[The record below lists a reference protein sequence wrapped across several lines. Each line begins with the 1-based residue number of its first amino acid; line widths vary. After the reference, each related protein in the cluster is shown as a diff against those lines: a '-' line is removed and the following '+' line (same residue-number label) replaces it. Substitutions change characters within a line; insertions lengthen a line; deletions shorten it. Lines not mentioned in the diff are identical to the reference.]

1 MIDVSSPVIVSLTEA
16 IKAAI
21 ARRWP
26 RLHLRTII
34 FGTLLLVAALPGVGA
49 IFLRVYEN
57 ALVRRTEAELVAQGA
72 ALAASA
78 ALLWPAIGSAV
89 PPPPPVASNSR
100 YELVPTEVD
109 LNDAPI
115 LPMRPDPQP
124 TALTADPAAQ
134 AVADRLAPAV
144 AETQAATLAS
154 VRLLD
159 AQAILLNGDRP
170 GLRLAAVDEVR
181 EALAGRT
188 ATRLRRL
195 HPNQRDMPLDW
206 LSRAENLRL
215 HHARPIRVNGRVAG
229 VILVSRSPPPLF
241 AGMAEDWGKI
251 AIGVVTIFLTLLFL
265 TALLARTIVRPIERL
280 SAATRAVAAGRSDF
294 PGDPSLRVIEIEMLY
309 GEFRSMA
316 DGIRRRSRYLRDFAA
331 SLSHEFKT
339 PLAGITGGLELI
351 EDHGET
357 MSEAERQ
364 RFLTN
369 MRADADRL
377 ARLTGRLMELAK
389 ADMRAPDGSARCDA
403 RAVLAQVADGY
414 RGEGFAIDCAVAAET
429 MVALDAETLTAI
441 ASVLIDNARQAGAS
455 NLAIYAS
462 TVANTIAIAFTD
474 NGPGIPPADR
484 SRIFDTF
491 FTSKRESGGTGLGLA
506 IARSLAESAG
516 GGLTLEESGDGARFR
531 LVLPNG

>member
-1 MIDVSSPVIVSLTEA
+1 MRAAL
-16 IKAAI
+16 KRAI

-26 RLHLRTII
+26 RLRLRTII

-49 IFLRVYEN
+49 VFLRVYEN

-78 ALLWPAIGSAV
+78 ALLWPDSPVAV
-89 PPPPPVASNSR
+89 PLPAEAPVANSR

-109 LNDAPI
+109 LSDAPI

-124 TALTADPAAQ
+124 TPLVPDPAAQ
-134 AVADRLAPAV
+134 TAANRLAPAI
-144 AETQAATLAS
+144 AETQLATLAS

-159 AQAILLNGDRP
+159 ARAILLNGDRP
-170 GLRLAAVDEVR
+170 GLRLAAADEVR

-195 HPNQRDMPLDW
+195 HPNQRDSPLDW

-215 HHARPIRVNGRVAG
+215 HHARPIRVQGRIVG

-251 AIGVVTIFLTLLFL
+251 SIAVVTIFVTLIFL
-265 TALLARTIVRPIERL
+265 TGLLSRTIVRPIERL

-294 PGDPSLRVIEIEMLY
+294 PDDPSLRVSEIETLY
-309 GEFRSMA
+309 AEFRSMA

-351 EDHGET
+351 EDHGPE
-357 MSEAERQ
+357 MSDAERQ
-364 RFLTN
+364 HFLAN

-377 ARLTGRLMELAK
+377 SRLTGRLMDLAK

-403 RAVLAQVADGY
+403 GAVLAQLADGY
-414 RGEGFAIDCAVAAET
+414 RGEEFAIDCAVAAGT
-429 MVALDAETLTAI
+429 MVALDADTLAAI
-441 ASVLIDNARQAGAS
+441 GSVLIDNARQAGAS
-455 NLAIYAS
+455 HLG
-462 TVANTIAIAFTD
+462 IAMTAGGEGMALDFAD

-484 SRIFDTF
+484 ARIFDTF

-516 GGLTLEESGDGARFR
+516 GSLTLEESAGGARFR
-531 LVLPNG
+531 LTLPVP

>member
-1 MIDVSSPVIVSLTEA
+1 MLNRSSL
-16 IKAAI
+16 KAAI

-26 RLHLRTII
+26 RLRLRTII

-78 ALLWPAIGSAV
+78 ALLWPVTGTAA
-89 PPPPPVASNSR
+89 PPPPPPATNSR

-124 TALTADPAAQ
+124 TTLRANPAAQ
-134 AVADRLAPAV
+134 AVANRLAPAI
-144 AETQAATLAS
+144 AETQLATLAS

-159 AQAILLNGDRP
+159 TQAILLNGDRP
-170 GLRLAAVDEVR
+170 GLRLAAADEVK

-195 HPNQRDMPLDW
+195 HPGQRDMPLDW

-215 HHARPIRVNGRVAG
+215 HHARPIRVQGRTVG

-251 AIGVVTIFLTLLFL
+251 AVGVVTIFLTLIFL

-294 PGDPSLRVIEIEMLY
+294 PGDPSLRVIEIETLY
-309 GEFRSMA
+309 AEFRSMA

-351 EDHGET
+351 EDHGAA

-364 RFLTN
+364 RFLAN

-377 ARLTGRLMELAK
+377 SRLTGRLMELAK

-403 RAVLAQVADGY
+403 AAVLAQVADGY
-414 RGEGFAIDCAVAAET
+414 RGDMFAITLTVPTDCR
-429 MVALDAETLTAI
+429 VALDTETLTAI
-441 ASVLIDNARQAGAS
+441 ASVLFDNARQAGAS
-455 NLAIYAS
+455 QLGVSA
-462 TVANTIAIAFTD
+462 AIAAQSVTIDFAD
-474 NGPGIPPADR
+474 NGPGIPPADCT
-484 SRIFDTF
+484 RIFDTF

-516 GGLTLEESGDGARFR
+516 GALTLEESEKGARFR
-531 LVLPNG
+531 LSLPLG

>member
-1 MIDVSSPVIVSLTEA
+1 MIATL
-16 IKAAI
+16 KAAI

-49 IFLRVYEN
+49 VFLRVYEN

-78 ALLWPAIGSAV
+78 ALLWPTTAAT
-89 PPPPPVASNSR
+89 PPPSPPPATISR
-100 YELVPTEVD
+100 YEIFPTEVD

-115 LPMRPDPQP
+115 LPVRPDPLP
-124 TALTADPAAQ
+124 TALTPDPAAQ
-134 AVADRLAPAV
+134 GVADRLAPAI
-144 AETQAATLAS
+144 AETQLATLAS
-154 VRLLD
+154 IRLLD

-170 GLRLAAVDEVR
+170 GLRLAAADEVQ
-181 EALAGRT
+181 EALAGRS

-195 HPNQRDMPLDW
+195 HPNQRDRPLDW

-215 HHARPIRVNGRVAG
+215 HHARPIRVGGRIVG

-251 AIGVVTIFLTLLFL
+251 SIAVVAIFLTLLFL

-294 PGDPSLRVIEIEMLY
+294 PDDPSLRVIEIETLY

-351 EDHGET
+351 EDHGDT

-364 RFLTN
+364 RFLAN

-377 ARLTGRLMELAK
+377 SRLTGRLMELAK
-389 ADMRAPDGSARCDA
+389 ADMRAPDGSAVCDA
-403 RAVLAQVADGY
+403 AAALAQVADGY
-414 RGEGFAIDCAVAAET
+414 RGEGFAVTLTVPTPTA
-429 MVALDAETLTAI
+429 VALDAETLTAI
-441 ASVLIDNARQAGAS
+441 ASVLIDNARQAGAIR
-455 NLAIYAS
+455 LAIAA
-462 TVANTIAIAFTD
+462 TREADTHIFAFAD
-474 NGPGIPPADR
+474 DGPGVPPADR
-484 SRIFDTF
+484 ARVFDTF
-491 FTSKRESGGTGLGLA
+491 FTSKREAGGTGLGLA

-516 GGLTLEESGDGARFR
+516 GSLTLDDGGPGATFR
-531 LVLPNG
+531 LVLPTV

>member
-1 MIDVSSPVIVSLTEA
+1 MILA
-16 IKAAI
+16 LKAAI

-49 IFLRVYEN
+49 VFLRVYEN

-72 ALAASA
+72 AIAASA
-78 ALLWPAIGSAV
+78 ALLWPTSTPT
-89 PPPPPVASNSR
+89 PPPASPAVTNSR
-100 YELVPTEVD
+100 YEIVPTEVD

-115 LPMRPDPQP
+115 LPVRPDPLP
-124 TALTADPAAQ
+124 TSLAPDLAAQ
-134 AVADRLAPAV
+134 GVADRLAPAI
-144 AETQAATLAS
+144 AETQLATLAS
-154 VRLLD
+154 VRLLND
-159 AQAILLNGDRP
+159 KAILLNGDQP
-170 GLRLAAVDEVR
+170 GLRLAAADEVR

-195 HPNQRDMPLDW
+195 HRNQRDMPLDW

-215 HHARPIRVNGRVAG
+215 HHARPIRVQGRIVG

-251 AIGVVTIFLTLLFL
+251 SIAVVAILLTLIFL

-280 SAATRAVAAGRSDF
+280 SAATRAVAAGRSNF
-294 PGDPSLRVIEIEMLY
+294 PDDPSLRVIEIETLY
-309 GEFRSMA
+309 AEFRSMA

-351 EDHGET
+351 EDHGST

-364 RFLTN
+364 RFLAN

-377 ARLTGRLMELAK
+377 SRLTGRLMELAK
-389 ADMRAPDGSARCDA
+389 ADMRAPDGSAKCDA
-403 RAVLAQVADGY
+403 APALAQVADGY
-414 RGEGFAIDCAVAAET
+414 RGDAFAIMLDVPPKTA
-429 MVALDAETLTAI
+429 VALDAETFTAI
-441 ASVLIDNARQAGAS
+441 ASVLIDNARQAGATG
-455 NLAIYAS
+455 LAISATPDADS
-462 TVANTIAIAFTD
+462 HAFTFAD
-474 NGPGIPPADR
+474 DGPGVPPADR

-491 FTSKRESGGTGLGLA
+491 FTSRREAGGTGLGLA

-516 GGLTLEESGDGARFR
+516 GSLTLDDGGPGATFR
-531 LVLPNG
+531 LVLPAA

>member
-1 MIDVSSPVIVSLTEA
+1 MSALLDRTTL
-16 IKAAI
+16 KAAI

-26 RLHLRTII
+26 RLRLRTII

-78 ALLWPAIGSAV
+78 ALLWPVTGTAA
-89 PPPPPVASNSR
+89 PPPPPPATNSR

-115 LPMRPDPQP
+115 LPMRPNPQP
-124 TALTADPAAQ
+124 TVLRADAAAQ
-134 AVADRLAPAV
+134 TVANRLAPAI
-144 AETQAATLAS
+144 AETQLATLAS
-154 VRLLD
+154 IRLLD

-170 GLRLAAVDEVR
+170 GLRLAAADEVR

-195 HPNQRDMPLDW
+195 HLNQRDMPLDW

-215 HHARPIRVNGRVAG
+215 HHARPIRVQGRTVG

-251 AIGVVTIFLTLLFL
+251 AVGVITIFLTLIFL

-294 PGDPSLRVIEIEMLY
+294 PDDPSLRVIEIETLY
-309 GEFRSMA
+309 AEFRSMA

-351 EDHGET
+351 EDHGAE

-364 RFLTN
+364 RFLAN

-377 ARLTGRLMELAK
+377 SRLTGRLMELAK
-389 ADMRAPDGSARCDA
+389 ADMRAPDGSAACDA
-403 RAVLAQVADGY
+403 AAVLAQVADGY
-414 RGEGFAIDCAVAAET
+414 RGDAFAITVAAPADCR
-429 MVALDAETLTAI
+429 VALDAETLTAI

-455 NLAIYAS
+455 QLGVS
-462 TVANTIAIAFTD
+462 TAIAAQSVAIDFAD

-484 SRIFDTF
+484 TRIFDTF

-516 GGLTLEESGDGARFR
+516 GSLTLEESGEGARFR
-531 LVLPNG
+531 LALPPP

>member
-1 MIDVSSPVIVSLTEA
+1 MRAAL
-16 IKAAI
+16 KRAI

-26 RLHLRTII
+26 RLRLRTII

-78 ALLWPAIGSAV
+78 ALLWPNTPLVG
-89 PPPPPVASNSR
+89 PPLTTPVTTSTSR

-115 LPMRPDPQP
+115 LPMRPDPLP
-124 TALTADPAAQ
+124 TTLPPDPAAQ
-134 AVADRLAPAV
+134 AVADRLAPAI
-144 AETQAATLAS
+144 AETQLATLAS

-159 AQAILLNGDRP
+159 AHAILLNGDRP
-170 GLRLAAVDEVR
+170 GYRLANADEVQ

-195 HPNQRDMPLDW
+195 HPNQRDSPLDW

-215 HHARPIRVNGRVAG
+215 HHARPIRVQGRTVG

-251 AIGVVTIFLTLLFL
+251 SIGVVTIFGALIFL

-294 PGDPSLRVIEIEMLY
+294 PGDPSLRVIEIETLY

-351 EDHGET
+351 EDHGAE
-357 MSEAERQ
+357 MSAAERQ

-377 ARLTGRLMELAK
+377 SRLTGRLMELAK

-403 RAVLAQVADGY
+403 AAVLAQAADGY
-414 RGEGFAIDCAVAAET
+414 RAEGFAIAVAAPSDSA
-429 MVALDAETLTAI
+429 VSLDAETLTAV
-441 ASVLIDNARQAGAS
+441 ASVLFDNARQAGAS
-455 NLAIYAS
+455 RIAVSA
-462 TVANTIAIAFTD
+462 VATLDTLCIDFAD
-474 NGPGIPPADR
+474 DGPGIPPADR
-484 SRIFDTF
+484 TRIFETF

-506 IARSLAESAG
+506 IARSLAEGAG
-516 GGLTLEESGDGARFR
+516 GALTLEKSVEGATFR
-531 LVLPNG
+531 LVLARA

>member
-1 MIDVSSPVIVSLTEA
+1 MIAHL
-16 IKAAI
+16 KAAI

-49 IFLRVYEN
+49 VFLRVYEN

-78 ALLWPAIGSAV
+78 ALLWPTNATT
-89 PPPPPVASNSR
+89 PPPSPPAVTTSR

-115 LPMRPDPQP
+115 LPVRPDPLT
-124 TALTADPAAQ
+124 TATAPDTVAQ
-134 AVADRLAPAV
+134 TVADRLAPAI
-144 AETQAATLAS
+144 AETQLATLAS

-159 AQAILLNGDRP
+159 TNAILLNGDHP
-170 GLRLAAVDEVR
+170 GQRLAAADEVQ

-195 HPNQRDMPLDW
+195 HANQRDRPLDW

-215 HHARPIRVNGRVAG
+215 HHARPIRVGGRVVG

-251 AIGVVTIFLTLLFL
+251 SIAVVVIFVTLIFL

-294 PGDPSLRVIEIEMLY
+294 PDDPSLRVIEIETLY
-309 GEFRSMA
+309 AEFRSMA

-351 EDHGET
+351 EDHGPT

-364 RFLTN
+364 RFLAN

-377 ARLTGRLMELAK
+377 SRLTGRLMDLAK
-389 ADMRAPDGSARCDA
+389 ADMRAPDGSALCDA
-403 RAVLAQVADGY
+403 AAALVQVADGY
-414 RGEGFAIDCAVAAET
+414 RGDAFAVT
-429 MVALDAETLTAI
+429 LMVPSPTTVALDAEPLTAI
-441 ASVLIDNARQAGAS
+441 ASVLIDNARQAGATC
-455 NLAIYAS
+455 LAIAATREGDTHALS
-462 TVANTIAIAFTD
+462 FSD
-474 NGPGIPPADR
+474 DGPGVPPADR
-484 SRIFDTF
+484 ARIFDTF
-491 FTSKRESGGTGLGLA
+491 FTSKREAGGTGLGLA

-516 GGLTLEESGDGARFR
+516 GSLTLDDGGPGATFR
-531 LVLPNG
+531 LVLPAA

>member
-1 MIDVSSPVIVSLTEA
+1 MRAAL
-16 IKAAI
+16 KAAI

-57 ALVRRTEAELVAQGA
+57 ALVRRTEAELIAQGA

-78 ALLWPAIGSAV
+78 ALLWPGTDAAAPPHARPAI
-89 PPPPPVASNSR
+89 NSR

-115 LPMRPDPQP
+115 LPTRPEPVP
-124 TALTADPAAQ
+124 TALTPDPAAQ
-134 AVADRLAPAV
+134 QVADRLAPAI

-159 AQAILLNGDRP
+159 RQAILLNGDRP
-170 GLRLAAVDEVR
+170 GFRLVLADEVR

-195 HPNQRDMPLDW
+195 HPHQRDRPLDW

-215 HHARPIRVNGRVAG
+215 HHARPIRVDGRPVG
-229 VILVSRSPPPLF
+229 VILISRSPPPLF

-251 AIGVVTIFLTLLFL
+251 SIGVVTIFLTLIFL

-294 PGDPSLRVIEIEMLY
+294 PGDPSLRVIEIETLY
-309 GEFRSMA
+309 AEFRSMA

-351 EDHGET
+351 EDHGTE
-357 MSEAERQ
+357 MSAAERQ
-364 RFLTN
+364 RFLAN

-377 ARLTGRLMELAK
+377 SRLTGRLMELAK
-389 ADMRAPDGSARCDA
+389 ADMRAPDGSACCDA
-403 RAVLAQVADGY
+403 GAVLAQAADGY
-414 RGEGFAIDCAVAAET
+414 RSEGFAIDCAVAAGT
-429 MVALDAETLTAI
+429 MVALDAETLRAI
-441 ASVLIDNARQAGAS
+441 ASVLIDNARQAGAGRLGLGATLLPDS
-455 NLAIYAS
+455 IRIDFA
-462 TVANTIAIAFTD
+462 D

-484 SRIFDTF
+484 SRIFETF

-516 GGLTLEESGDGARFR
+516 GALTLEDSSEGARFR
-531 LVLPNG
+531 LVLSRA